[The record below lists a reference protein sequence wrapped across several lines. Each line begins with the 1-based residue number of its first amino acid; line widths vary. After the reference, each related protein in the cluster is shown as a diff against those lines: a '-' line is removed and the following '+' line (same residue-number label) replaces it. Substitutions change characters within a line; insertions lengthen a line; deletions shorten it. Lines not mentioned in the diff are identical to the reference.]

1 MNDLNEKTNKDFILS
16 LKFAKQI
23 IVNLCENGFINQSDL
38 IEAYEYAEK
47 KLAGILLEHDNE
59 IIKNVKAS
67 LISTATRAMEEFN
80 L

>member
-1 MNDLNEKTNKDFILS
+1 MNDLNENKDFILS

-23 IVNLCENGFINQSDL
+23 IINLYEEGLINTHDFNWAQK
-38 IEAYEYAEK
+38 YAEK